1 MSCKTS
7 KILDYLRFLNFKKNN
22 YYLNNGVDLIDIL
35 IENVNFNKHTN
46 HNDRYEFIYNNLYII
61 KEYVDEIKKRLND
74 YDFNLFLN
82 HENPNIKDEINCKEL
97 KNSIIEKEIELIKYY
112 RSKII
117 NNNNSY
123 KFDLY
128 ANLDTHL
135 DDLTCFNEDINI
147 DLHLNS
153 ITPPIHQDYN
163 NKDLTD
169 KFDNDIL
176 IDLETSEKSYLDNYF
191 EEGIKNHLMCTGNIK
206 KKKIKSLNTTKKVS
220 RNNKN
225 KRIKISI

>member
-1 MSCKTS
+1 MSFNNS

-35 IENVNFNKHTN
+35 IESVNYNKHTN
-46 HNDRYEFIYNNLYII
+46 HDDRYGFIYNNLYII
-61 KEYVDEIKKRLND
+61 KEYVDEIKKRLNN

-82 HENPNIKDEINCKEL
+82 NENNNEKNKINNNNLKDN
-97 KNSIIEKEIELIKYY
+97 IIEQEIELIKYY

-117 NNNNSY
+117 DNNNSY

-128 ANLDTHL
+128 DNLDTHL
-135 DDLTCFNEDINI
+135 NKPSYFNQDTDI
-147 DLHLNS
+147 DLYLNS
-153 ITPPIHQDYN
+153 ITPPIHPDYN
-163 NKDLTD
+163 NKDLKD
-169 KFDNDIL
+169 KFDDDIL
-176 IDLETSEKSYLDNYF
+176 IDLEITDKLYSENYF
-191 EEGIKNHLMCTGNIK
+191 EEGIKNHLICTGNIK

-225 KRIKISI
+225 KRIKISV